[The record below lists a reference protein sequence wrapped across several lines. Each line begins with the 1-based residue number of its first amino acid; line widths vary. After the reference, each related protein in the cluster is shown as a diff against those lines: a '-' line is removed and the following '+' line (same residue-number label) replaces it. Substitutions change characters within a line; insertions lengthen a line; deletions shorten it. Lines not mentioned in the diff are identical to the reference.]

1 MYQTH
6 IYVKNV
12 VGMILLV
19 VVCYVVVST
28 TIWYGMVLYHTI
40 LTMYAWNFTM
50 VCMVPY
56 HIMMK
61 IKFT

>member
-6 IYVKNV
+6 TYVKNV

-40 LTMYAWNFTM
+40 LTMRGTLLWYVW
-50 VCMVPY
+50 Y
-56 HIMMK
+56 HTI
-61 IKFT
+61 